1 MSFIKTY
8 LEEYRQTYSEFDT
21 MIATDNKQR
30 LSKLCKVLNDEFESE
45 FINNALRKE
54 LNNIEDELNVDLI
67 NITEDELK
75 KIMNIN

>member
-1 MSFIKTY
+1 
-8 LEEYRQTYSEFDT
+8 